1 MRRSSLLLSREFVTT
16 AKQAQRGK
24 LAWNALCSWLF
35 HRYAALSGNA
45 TFILEKASKVEAKSP
60 ASLDKRSVSSGWW
73 DVAVSHVAA
82 AVSDRRHQLHSDR
95 YQLPKEYEQLE
106 KVERETNTS
115 AVECEIVSWTVEK
128 WFLVSSEWSALLF
141 FWPPFGFQVNFSS
154 ETYRGWRV
162 AVKMSLLEVHWLP
175 ALCCCD
181 GLLLLACCRERERER
196 GCCFAFLLLQTASLS
211 VRCEFTR
218 KSRGS

>member
-82 AVSDRRHQLHSDR
+82 AVCDRRHQLHSDR

-162 AVKMSLLEVHWLP
+162 AVKNVATWSALTTSTLLLWRPLVV
-175 ALCCCD
+175 
-181 GLLLLACCRERERER
+181 GLLERERER